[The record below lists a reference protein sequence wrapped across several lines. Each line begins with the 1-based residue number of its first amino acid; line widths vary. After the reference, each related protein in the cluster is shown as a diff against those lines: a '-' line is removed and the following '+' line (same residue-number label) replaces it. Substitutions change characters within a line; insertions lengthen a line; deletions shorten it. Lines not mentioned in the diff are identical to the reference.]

1 MDKYDE
7 LILDIFKS
15 TDESLQRVFNHK
27 PFLDA
32 ELKSMAEVYDGLVFE
47 KRWKYLDQLEQPE
60 KQTSI
65 RSILD
70 GKKYDQI
77 EESLKRIEKIEKS
90 IDDLLSNEKS
100 YEERHRKILYDYDQ
114 EQRNEF
120 ERLISTHSNQLDE
133 LEKSYANLKTI
144 IENRYR

>member
-1 MDKYDE
+1 
-7 LILDIFKS
+7 
-15 TDESLQRVFNHK
+15 
-27 PFLDA
+27 
-32 ELKSMAEVYDGLVFE
+32 MAEVYDGLVFE

-120 ERLISTHSNQLDE
+120 ERLISAQSNQLDE